1 MRASQKTA
9 AHKTNRITK
18 CQPEMSAMKKPSL
31 KKNFIFTAIFA
42 VFFLT
47 SNPSL
52 AWSGYDYE
60 NKADIEIGPGN
71 LVREG
76 LTFQF
81 YDMKND
87 SYHTAKVLFMDS
99 VPGGTRIQLQDMD
112 TKKERVF
119 MMQN

>member
-1 MRASQKTA
+1 MSVRKKLSLQK
-9 AHKTNRITK
+9 K
-18 CQPEMSAMKKPSL
+18 
-31 KKNFIFTAIFA
+31 FIFTAIFA

-52 AWSGYDYE
+52 AWNGYDYDS
-60 NKADIEIGPGN
+60 KAEIEIGPGN
-71 LVREG
+71 LMREG

-81 YDMKND
+81 YDIKND
-87 SYHTAKVLFMDS
+87 SYHTGKILLMDS
-99 VPGGTRIQLQDMD
+99 MPGGTRIQLQDMD

>member
-1 MRASQKTA
+1 
-9 AHKTNRITK
+9 
-18 CQPEMSAMKKPSL
+18 MSAMKKPSL
-31 KKNFIFTAIFA
+31 QKKIIFTAIFA
-42 VFFLT
+42 VFFLI

-52 AWSGYDYE
+52 AWNGYDYD
-60 NKADIEIGPGN
+60 NKAEIEIGPGN
-71 LVREG
+71 LMREG

-87 SYHTAKVLFMDS
+87 SYHTAKVISMDS
-99 VPGGTRIQLQDMD
+99 SAGGTRIQLQDLE

>member
-1 MRASQKTA
+1 
-9 AHKTNRITK
+9 
-18 CQPEMSAMKKPSL
+18 MSAMKKPSL
-31 KKNFIFTAIFA
+31 QKKFIFTAIFT

-47 SNPSL
+47 ADPSL
-52 AWSGYDYE
+52 AWSGYDYD
-60 NKADIEIGPGN
+60 NKAEIEIGPGN
-71 LVREG
+71 LMREG

-87 SYHTAKVLFMDS
+87 SHHTAKVLVMDS
-99 VPGGTRIQLQDMD
+99 IPGGTRIQLQDVD